1 MVGNSASSLA
11 KEREG
16 KIFDFSSLAG
26 WFLSGSRNHFA
37 RSSSCPSLFASYKLH
52 REREKT
58 PNFMDSCRC
67 AVCRR
72 AEHKPGVLELSW
84 MLDCELEHT
93 YFGMQNQKLISSRA
107 LGQYLGLVIFS
118 SSCSKICLS
127 SFVEL

>member
-1 MVGNSASSLA
+1 MISALWQ
-11 KEREG
+11 
-16 KIFDFSSLAG
+16 D
-26 WFLSGSRNHFA
+26 GSCLEAETTLPGLHPVL
-37 RSSSCPSLFASYKLH
+37 PSLHPINSI
-52 REREKT
+52 EKGKKT
-58 PNFMDSCRC
+58 QTSWT
-67 AVCRR
+67 AAGVCRR

-107 LGQYLGLVIFS
+107 LGQYLGPVIFS